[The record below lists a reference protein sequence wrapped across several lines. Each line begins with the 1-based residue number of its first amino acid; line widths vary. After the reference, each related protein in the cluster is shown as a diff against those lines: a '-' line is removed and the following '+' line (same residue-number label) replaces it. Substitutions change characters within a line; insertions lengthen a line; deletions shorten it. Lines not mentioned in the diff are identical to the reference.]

1 MYYVLV
7 LKKLIFSVYFSM
19 LFIIINVLKLFFF
32 YNIVFRMNG
41 ILENLYLANFINLC
55 IWEKNYKFVFI
66 FSCVD

>member
-1 MYYVLV
+1 
-7 LKKLIFSVYFSM
+7 M

-41 ILENLYLANFINLC
+41 ILENLYLVNFINLC
-55 IWEKNYKFVFI
+55 IWEKKYKFVFI